1 MKSKY
6 GFLSAA
12 FVASSILL
20 GSGQASAGDDCWW
33 GRAGFSG
40 AVRVREILACVD
52 DFTGDLRLAI
62 HAPRALRDKIIVSA
76 DLWGAAEC
84 LYPALPLLPP
94 VGFVDDCGVGFLPPA
109 LPPILPLPGGVVVP
123 PQGRIDTVYFDA
135 IPTYDELAFRMRDGW
150 YETSID
156 LVPLAADACYG
167 GVAEELD
174 IDKLVVYIDG
184 WPFRLNYNPPACAG
198 AWW

>member
-40 AVRVREILACVD
+40 AVRPREILACVD
-52 DFTGDLRLAI
+52 DLTGELALAI
-62 HAPRALRDKIIVSA
+62 HAPRALRNKLIVSA
-76 DLWGAAEC
+76 DLWGAALC
-84 LYPALPLLPP
+84 SYPVPLPGP

-109 LPPILPLPGGVVVP
+109 LPPILPGGVVVP
-123 PQGRIDTVYFDA
+123 GPLPPPISEVFFDA
-135 IPTYDELAFRMRDGW
+135 IPTYDELAFRTRDGW
-150 YETSID
+150 YETRID
-156 LVPLAADACYG
+156 LVHIAADACYG

-198 AWW
+198 SWW